1 MTARSIVALVVAA
14 GTATGCATMLVRDV
28 QIDGHDLVIEKCP
41 FYRHWWHVSS
51 LRSCTTERQ
60 RLPVIRTIATI
71 TPVTPVTLTTPAAT
85 AVAPVAQ
92 VGDDEVPGSHAAT
105 PSAVRTGFAGVGHA
119 VSRCGTQHGLDG
131 VIRVTLVIEA
141 GRLSRVDPDRGGEA
155 FAACLRTALDGL
167 SFEGRGGTMSVPFKI
182 VSGVR

>member
-1 MTARSIVALVVAA
+1 MTGGRMLAILVAT
-14 GTATGCATMLVRDV
+14 GTTTGCATMLVSDV
-28 QIDGHDLVIEKCP
+28 QIDGNDLVIEKCP

-60 RLPVIRTIATI
+60 RLPVIRTIA
-71 TPVTPVTLTTPAAT
+71 P
-85 AVAPVAQ
+85 VAPVRLTAPAETGIDPVVP
-92 VGDDEVPGSHAAT
+92 VGDGEVPDSHAAT

-131 VIRVTLVIEA
+131 VIKVTLVIEA

-155 FAACLRTALDGL
+155 FAGCLRTALDGL
-167 SFEGRGGTMSVPFKI
+167 SFDGRGGTMSVPFKI